1 MKTLYLSG
9 FEHRLWLGNLSR
21 SLQRHFL
28 AGASIKHPAEKNI
41 KADLSELKGIQTEIF
56 GGLPK
61 WNEDLQ
67 VQHPPEEI
75 VVTAGHDRRVGP
87 IPAALRKTIGNPR
100 NQSKDRHLELVED
113 AVVLIEAA
121 QLGAQV
127 LVDGERLDRLRLHVQ
142 VPHFH
147 RKIIPSDKIFSTK
160 AKNAPLMCKLINKYM
175 FP

>member
-1 MKTLYLSG
+1 MKT
-9 FEHRLWLGNLSR
+9 F
-21 SLQRHFL
+21 
-28 AGASIKHPAEKNI
+28 
-41 KADLSELKGIQTEIF
+41 
-56 GGLPK
+56 
-61 WNEDLQ
+61 Q
-67 VQHPPEEI
+67 VQHPPKEI
-75 VVTAGHDRRVGP
+75 VVAAGHDSRVGP
-87 IPAALRKTIGNPR
+87 IPAALRKTIGIAR

-160 AKNAPLMCKLINKYM
+160 AKNAPLMCKLIN
-175 FP
+175 